1 MTLKQ
6 AIKDFLKEE
15 DGLTTVEYAVA
26 GGVIAAGVVA
36 AFTELGGE
44 VKDIIEGITK
54 ELTGKGGGGW
64 PFP

>member
-26 GGVIAAGVVA
+26 GGVIAVGVVT
-36 AFTELGGE
+36 AFEGLRDQIINQIKEITKALGG
-44 VKDIIEGITK
+44 VTTEG
-54 ELTGKGGGGW
+54 
-64 PFP
+64 